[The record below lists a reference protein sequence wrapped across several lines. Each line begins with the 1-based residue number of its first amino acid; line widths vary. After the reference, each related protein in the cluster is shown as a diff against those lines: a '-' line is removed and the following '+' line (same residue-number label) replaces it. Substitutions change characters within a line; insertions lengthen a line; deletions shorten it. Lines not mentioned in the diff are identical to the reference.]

1 MKALKYILAFFSLF
15 VGVVLLLAEP
25 TKEQGF
31 WLVMVVTK
39 PLALVF
45 FVIFWV
51 FIKDYCK
58 DVEE

>member
-15 VGVVLLLAEP
+15 VGVILLLAEP
-25 TKEQGF
+25 TKEQDF
-31 WLVMVVTK
+31 WLMMLGAK

-45 FVIFWV
+45 FLVFWQM
-51 FIKDYCK
+51 IKDYCK

>member
-1 MKALKYILAFFSLF
+1 MKALNYILAFFSLF

-31 WLVMVVTK
+31 CIVMLVTK

>member
-1 MKALKYILAFFSLF
+1 MKALKYTLAFFSLF

-25 TKEQGF
+25 TKEQDF
-31 WLVMVVTK
+31 WLMMLGAK

-45 FVIFWV
+45 FLVFWQM
-51 FIKDYCK
+51 IKDYCK

>member
-1 MKALKYILAFFSLF
+1 MKALKYNLAFFSLF

-31 WLVMVVTK
+31 WLVMVATK

-45 FVIFWV
+45 FVMFWEI
-51 FIKDYCK
+51 IKDYCK

>member
-15 VGVVLLLAEP
+15 VGVILLLAEP
-25 TKEQGF
+25 TKEQDF
-31 WLVMVVTK
+31 WLMMLGAK

-45 FVIFWV
+45 FLVFWQM
-51 FIKDYCK
+51 IKDYCS

>member
-1 MKALKYILAFFSLF
+1 MKPLNYILAFFSLF

-31 WLVMVVTK
+31 WLVMLVTK

>member
-15 VGVVLLLAEP
+15 VGVILLLAEP
-25 TKEQGF
+25 TKEQDF
-31 WLVMVVTK
+31 WLLMLGAK

-45 FVIFWV
+45 FLVFWQM
-51 FIKDYCK
+51 IKDYCS